1 MTPLRKRMID
11 DMTLAGLSE
20 RTQTLYLQAVQA
32 LSVHYQV
39 PPDELCEE
47 DVRRYLLLICKRGAA
62 RGTFK
67 ICHYGVQFLF
77 RETLNRPWPLF
88 TKKRSR
94 CLGKSAC
101 PKHSAMLKLGAFWQP
116 CAIRPTK
123 AVFA

>member
-1 MTPLRKRMID
+1 MTPLRKRMIE

-32 LSVHYQV
+32 LAVHYQV

-47 DVRRYLLLICKRGAA
+47 DVRRYLLLMRKRGAA

-88 TKKRSR
+88 TKKRSG
-94 CLGKSAC
+94 CPGKSAC
-101 PKHSAMLKLGAFWQP
+101 RRRSAMPKSGVFWRRS
-116 CAIRPTK
+116 AIRPTK